1 VCNFGFEVGDSG
13 LPTGGG
19 RQTSRSAAYD
29 RGMVKDFRFGVGLH
43 DARSR
48 AKVQDAAR
56 RAEELG
62 FDVLH
67 VPDHLGAPAPFPA
80 LMSAAAATSRLRLGT
95 FVLNAGFYKPAL
107 LARDVGAVR
116 DLTDG
121 RFELG
126 LGTGYVREEFEAAEL
141 PYPSARQ
148 RIDHMQHV
156 IEYMREHLPDV
167 PILIAGNGD
176 RVLTVAAKQAD
187 IIGFTGGDRAP
198 GDHDPLAE
206 RIAFVRN
213 AAPDRFNELEL
224 NVAITAMPIDGS
236 GMPDLKIP
244 RRFLPHLTDEE
255 LLRHPGVLS
264 GSTRDMADRI
274 RGYRDTYG
282 VSYIIVQAPH
292 AEVFAKVIAELR

>member
-1 VCNFGFEVGDSG
+1 M
-13 LPTGGG
+13 PTGGG
-19 RQTSRSAAYD
+19 VQTSNSDAYD
-29 RGMVKDFRFGVGLH
+29 RGMVKDFRFGLGLH

-80 LMSAAAATSRLRLGT
+80 LMSAAAATSSLRLGT

-107 LARDVGAVR
+107 LARDVGALR
-116 DLTDG
+116 DLTEG

-141 PYPSARQ
+141 PYPSARL
-148 RIDHMQHV
+148 RIDHMEHV
-156 IEYMREHLPDV
+156 IAYMREHLPDV
-167 PILIAGNGD
+167 PILVAGNGD
-176 RVLTVAAKQAD
+176 RVLTIAARQAD
-187 IIGFTGGDRAP
+187 IIGFTGGAHAP
-198 GDHDPLAE
+198 SESEDPLAE

-213 AAPDRFNELEL
+213 AAGDRFDALEL
-224 NVAITAMPIDGS
+224 NIAITAMPVDSS
-236 GMPDLKIP
+236 GMPDLTIP
-244 RRFLPHLTDEE
+244 RRFLPHLTDDE

-274 RGYRDTYG
+274 RTYRDAYG

>member
-1 VCNFGFEVGDSG
+1 
-13 LPTGGG
+13 
-19 RQTSRSAAYD
+19 
-29 RGMVKDFRFGVGLH
+29 MVKDFRFGLGLH

-48 AKVQDAAR
+48 AKVQDTAR

-67 VPDHLGAPAPFPA
+67 VPDHLGAPAPFPV
-80 LMSAAAATSRLRLGT
+80 LMSAAAATSTLRLGT

-116 DLTDG
+116 DLTEG

-126 LGTGYVREEFEAAEL
+126 LGTGYMRAEFEAAEL
-141 PYPSARQ
+141 RYPRARE

-156 IEYMREHLPDV
+156 TEYIQEHLPDV

-176 RVLTVAAKQAD
+176 RVLTIAARKAD
-187 IIGFTGGDRAP
+187 IIGLTGGDRAP
-198 GDHDPLAE
+198 GAVDPLAE
-206 RIAFVRN
+206 RIEFVRN
-213 AAPDRFNELEL
+213 AAPDRFDSLKL

-244 RRFLPHLTDEE
+244 RRFLPDLTDED

>member
-1 VCNFGFEVGDSG
+1 
-13 LPTGGG
+13 
-19 RQTSRSAAYD
+19 
-29 RGMVKDFRFGVGLH
+29 MVKDFRFGIGL
-43 DARSR
+43 RN
-48 AKVQDAAR
+48 AKSQSSIQDWAR
-56 RAEELG
+56 RIEDFG
-62 FDVLH
+62 YDVLH
-67 VPDHLGAPAPFPA
+67 VPDHLGMAAPFPT
-80 LMSAAAATSRLRLGT
+80 LTMVATGTSTLRVGT
-95 FVLNAGFYKPAL
+95 FVLNTGFYKPAL
-107 LARDVGAVR
+107 LARDVGAMR

-148 RIDHMQHV
+148 RIDHMEHV

-198 GDHDPLAE
+198 GAEDDPLAD
-206 RIAFVRN
+206 RIEFVRS
-213 AAPDRFNELEL
+213 AAPDRFDKLEL
-224 NVAITAMPIDGS
+224 NVALTAMPIDGS

-244 RRFLPHLTDEE
+244 RQFLPHLTDEE

-274 RGYRDTYG
+274 RNYRDTYG

-292 AEVFAKVIAELR
+292 AESFSKVIAELR

>member
-1 VCNFGFEVGDSG
+1 
-13 LPTGGG
+13 
-19 RQTSRSAAYD
+19 
-29 RGMVKDFRFGVGLH
+29 MVKDFRFGLSLF
-43 DARSR
+43 DASSR
-48 AKVQDAAR
+48 AKVHDAAR

-67 VPDHLGAPAPFPA
+67 VPDHLGAPAPFPT
-80 LMSAAAATSRLRLGT
+80 LMSAAGATSTLRFGT
-95 FVLNAGFYKPAL
+95 FVLNAAFYKPAL
-107 LARDVGAVR
+107 LARDVGALR

-141 PYPSARQ
+141 PYPSARE
-148 RIDHMQHV
+148 RINHLQHV
-156 IEYMREHLPDV
+156 TEYIRAHLPDV
-167 PILIAGNGD
+167 PIMIAGNGD
-176 RVLTVAAKQAD
+176 RVLTIAAKQAD
-187 IIGFTGGDRAP
+187 IIGFTGGDQAP
-198 GDHDPLAE
+198 GENDPLAE
-206 RIAFVRN
+206 RIEFVRN
-213 AAPDRFNELEL
+213 AAPDRFDELEL
-224 NVAITAMPIDGS
+224 NIAITAMPIDGS

-244 RRFLPHLTDEE
+244 RQFLPHLTEEE

-274 RGYRDTYG
+274 RGFRDTYG